1 MKDKALFILLLLF
14 IMAACTNEPIDPK
27 LEAAAAIHEEAIKT
41 EQLVRTTLD
50 SLKQHK
56 EQLSTQEDTLS
67 DSDQVFISRYDSLQ
81 SDLASWSENLIEVPG
96 FEHHH
101 HHHGEACHHDHGK
114 KIPEVTPEHM
124 LSIQKEFRDSIMAIK
139 HRADQLISL

>member
-1 MKDKALFILLLLF
+1 MKDKTLSIFLLLF
-14 IMAACTNEPIDPK
+14 IITACTNEPIDPK
-27 LEAAAAIHEEAIKT
+27 LEAAAAIHEEAVKT

-56 EQLSTQEDTLS
+56 ELLSTQGDTLS
-67 DSDQVFISRYDSLQ
+67 DSDQIFISLYDSLQ

-101 HHHGEACHHDHGK
+101 HHGEECHHDHGK
-114 KIPEVTPEHM
+114 KLPEVTPDHM
-124 LSIQKEFRDSIMAIK
+124 LNIQKEFRDSIMAIK

>member
-14 IMAACTNEPIDPK
+14 IIAACTSEPIDPK

-67 DSDQVFISRYDSLQ
+67 DSDQVFISLYDSLQ

-124 LSIQKEFRDSIMAIK
+124 LSIQKEFRDSIIAIK